1 MIFPNKKIVYK
12 NHVVLLQMNQLKRF
26 LQGDIDWVDPSIIT
40 KLQKYDT
47 IQVDST
53 MYQTADII
61 EKIKKQGCPHCL
73 QLRTEV
79 TALKFQLKK
88 VSAPDLPPI
97 KILLQKFFDERFERT
112 KGREF
117 SRKELFKEV
126 NIYLKQF
133 DLQIMYNTDAAWRY
147 LIEDII
153 QDTNKNYR
161 KLKIKRR

>member
-26 LQGDIDWVDPSIIT
+26 LQGDIDWVDPSIIK
-40 KLQKYDT
+40 KLQQYDT

-61 EKIKKQGCPHCL
+61 KRIQQQGCPNCMAL
-73 QLRTEV
+73 KREV

-88 VSAPDLPPI
+88 LSAPEVPPMN
-97 KILLQKFFDERFERT
+97 LLLEKFFDERFQRIRER
-112 KGREF
+112 EY

-126 NIYLKQF
+126 NIYLKPF
-133 DLQIMYNTDAAWRY
+133 NLILYNIDAGWRY
-147 LIEDII
+147 LIDDII
-153 QDTNKNYR
+153 KDTSKNYR
-161 KLKIKRR
+161 KLKIRRR